1 MAYPSNDNSC
11 DVAIVG
17 AGLAG
22 GLLALALKRKHPELD
37 VRLIDAGDSV
47 GGNHLW
53 SFFGTDV
60 ADEDR
65 WLLAPLVVHGWR
77 DYDIAFPAHSR
88 TIPATYYSIEST
100 RLDEVV
106 RAALPEHAV
115 MLGRKVGNVSPT
127 AVAFVDG
134 DRLEATGVI
143 DARGIGDLQTLEL
156 GWQKFLGREIACDV
170 PHGVERPM
178 VMDATVK
185 QIDGYRFV
193 YVMPFSET
201 RLFVEDTYYSDSPTL
216 NVRAVSQRL
225 DRHLAD
231 KGWAGETVREEQGVL
246 PVAIGGDFEAYW
258 RSGGAKVAKI
268 GMRAGLFHPTTGYSL
283 PDAVRTACMI
293 AGLRD
298 FAGADLHSLTH
309 RHARTTWEGRRFY
322 RMLDAMLFRAAEPDG
337 RYRVLQHFYRLDRKL
352 IGRFYAGRST
362 LADKARIL
370 TGKPPVPIGRAL
382 HAIRGI
388 R

>member
-1 MAYPSNDNSC
+1 MAYPSNQNSC

-22 GLLALALKRKHPELD
+22 GLLALALRHKHPDLD
-37 VRLIDAGDSV
+37 VRLIDAGDRV

-60 ADEDR
+60 AEEDR
-65 WLLAPLVVHGWR
+65 WLVAPLVVHGWR
-77 DYDIAFPAHSR
+77 DYDIAFPAHGR
-88 TIPATYYSIEST
+88 TIPATYYSIESS

-106 RAALPEHAV
+106 RAALPPHAV

-127 AVAFVDG
+127 GVAFVDG

-143 DARGIGDLQTLEL
+143 DARGQGDLKTLEL
-156 GWQKFLGREIACDV
+156 GWQKFLGREIECDA
-170 PHGVERPM
+170 PHGVERPI

-193 YVMPFSET
+193 YVMPFSDT
-201 RLFVEDTYYSDSPTL
+201 RLFVEDTYYSDSATL

-225 DRHLAD
+225 DRHIAD
-231 KGWAGETVREEQGVL
+231 KGWTGETVREEQGVL

-258 RSGGAKVAKI
+258 RSGGAKVAKA

-283 PDAVRTACMI
+283 PDAVRSACMI
-293 AGLRD
+293 AGQRD
-298 FAGADLHSLTH
+298 FAGADLHRLTH
-309 RHARTTWEGRRFY
+309 DHARTTWEGRRFY
-322 RMLDAMLFRAAEPDG
+322 RMLDAMLFRGAEPDN

-362 LADKARIL
+362 TADKARIL
-370 TGKPPVPIGRAL
+370 MGKPPIPIGRAL
-382 HAIRGI
+382 QAIRGI